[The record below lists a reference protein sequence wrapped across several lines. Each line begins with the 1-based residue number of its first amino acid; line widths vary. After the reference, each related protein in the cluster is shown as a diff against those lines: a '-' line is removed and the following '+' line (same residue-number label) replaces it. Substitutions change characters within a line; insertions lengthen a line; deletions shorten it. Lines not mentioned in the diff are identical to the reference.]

1 LGVNAKRAVHKS
13 PALATAILGI
23 RDSIT
28 QELPS
33 DAVKKV
39 LLMPQYVNKE
49 ASQSRATVARLRR
62 LQLRDNLRAIDSLS
76 MAATSTSK
84 STGGADAEGKS
95 EYEVHRDTR
104 VAQMAAMLD
113 PVKLALREL

>member
-1 LGVNAKRAVHKS
+1 MRK
-13 PALATAILGI
+13 PPTLAATVLGI

-33 DAVKKV
+33 DAMKKAI
-39 LLMPQYVNKE
+39 LMPQYVNKE

-62 LQLRDNLRAIDSLS
+62 LQLRDNLRPIDSLS
-76 MAATSTSK
+76 MAATSTLK

-95 EYEVHRDTR
+95 EYEVHQDTR
-104 VAQMAAMLD
+104 VVQMAAMLD